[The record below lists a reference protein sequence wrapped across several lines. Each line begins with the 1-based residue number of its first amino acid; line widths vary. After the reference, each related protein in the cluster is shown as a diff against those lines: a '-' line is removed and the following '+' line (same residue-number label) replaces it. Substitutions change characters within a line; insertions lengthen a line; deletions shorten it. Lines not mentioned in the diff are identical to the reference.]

1 MPRSLRLVGLL
12 LGVVGIALLQWSARD
27 RIALPNVR
35 PIRSLRW
42 WFPWPKASEFRT
54 YRGYRIEQ
62 VGRFMQWTFGL
73 LLLVDLL
80 IGFVAPGA
88 S

>member
-27 RIALPNVR
+27 RIALPSVR
-35 PIRSLRW
+35 PVRSLRW
-42 WFPWPKASEFRT
+42 WFPWPTASEFRT

-62 VGRFMQWTFGL
+62 VGRFTQCTFSL
-73 LLLVDLL
+73 LLLVDVL